1 MENSLTHLVAN
12 AHDEQFDS
20 AYQLFINYYNG
31 LNKFDK
37 NKIEAEKY
45 FRLAADLFQRECFLE
60 KIEICNY
67 KKIRKLRINFEKELT
82 VIIGD
87 NGVGKTTILDA
98 IRKNMMWISAS
109 IRKDNASGGTISPEE
124 VNNQSLTDI
133 AGTYIDCN
141 FNLGSKNQV
150 RGLIARALDTSVIPL
165 KSELTNYRDI
175 GQKIRELNDYKA
187 INFPLFALYGVDRLS
202 ERKFSSSDLVFNK
215 IDGYEESLNKGSN
228 FNVFLEWVIQILKI
242 SKGTLSED
250 QELLLQDIR
259 ALELG
264 GASDSLSPLN
274 SMYLKLKKAFEE
286 KAIQQSNNE
295 ANKILNNINLV
306 YQEIYEDFIGLE
318 LVNNDDGKDKV
329 QLILKED
336 SFFLHQLSDGQRVFL
351 GLIGDIA
358 RRLILLNDNSDH
370 PLMGQ
375 GIVLI
380 DEIELHLHP
389 KWQKKIIQVLRKCFP
404 KIQFIV
410 STHSPQILGEVQGK
424 QLRILELQESREID
438 VIIPDQ
444 SYGLTSIE
452 ILEELMGGEGRN
464 SNVKEKIEKIFK
476 LIDREEFLLAEQE
489 ISKLELEVNG
499 EIPELVEAKNLIFM
513 MKE

>member
-37 NKIEAEKY
+37 NKSEAEKY
-45 FRLAADLFQRECFLE
+45 FRLATDLFQRECFLE

-67 KKIRKLRINFEKELT
+67 KKIRKLRINFEKKLT

-98 IRKNMMWISAS
+98 IRKSMMWISAS
-109 IRKDNASGGTISPEE
+109 IRKDNASGGTISSED
-124 VNNQSLTDI
+124 VNNQFLMDI
-133 AGTYIDCN
+133 DGTYIDCN

-150 RGLIARALDTSVIPL
+150 RGLIAKALDTSVISL
-165 KSELTNYRDI
+165 KSELTDYRDI
-175 GQKIRELNDYKA
+175 GQKIREMNDYKA
-187 INFPLFALYGVDRLS
+187 INFPLFALYGVGRLS

-215 IDGYEESLNKGSN
+215 IDGYEEALNKDSN
-228 FNVFLEWVIQILKI
+228 FNIFLEWVIQILKI
-242 SKGTLSED
+242 SKGTLSKD
-250 QELLLQDIR
+250 QELLLQDIE

-264 GASDSLSPLN
+264 GAIDSLSPLN
-274 SMYLKLKKAFEE
+274 SMYLKLKKSFEE
-286 KAIQQSNNE
+286 KSIQQSNNE
-295 ANKILNNINLV
+295 ANKILSNINLV
-306 YQEIYEDFIGLE
+306 YQKIYEDFIGLE

-329 QLILKED
+329 RLILKGD

-358 RRLILLNDNSDH
+358 RRLILLNDNLDN

-389 KWQKKIIQVLRKCFP
+389 KWQQKIIRVLRKCFP
-404 KIQFIV
+404 NIQFII
-410 STHSPQILGEVQGK
+410 STHSPQILGEVESK
-424 QLRILELQESREID
+424 HLRILTLQESREIK
-438 VIIPDQ
+438 VTTPEQ
-444 SYGLTSIE
+444 SYGLTSSE
-452 ILEELMGGEGRN
+452 IVEELMGGKGRN
-464 SNVKEKIEKIFK
+464 QDVKKKIDQIFK
-476 LIDREEFLLAEQE
+476 LIDQENFVKAESE
-489 ISKLELEVNG
+489 IKELQTALNG
-499 EIPELVEAKNLIFM
+499 EIPELIEAKSLILM
-513 MKE
+513 MK

>member
-1 MENSLTHLVAN
+1 MENTLTHLVAN

-37 NKIEAEKY
+37 NKSEAEKY
-45 FRLAADLFQRECFLE
+45 FRLATDLFQRECFLE

-187 INFPLFALYGVDRLS
+187 INFPLFALYGVGRLS

-215 IDGYEESLNKGSN
+215 IDGYEEALNKDSN
-228 FNVFLEWVIQILKI
+228 FNIFLEWVIQILKI
-242 SKGTLSED
+242 SKGTLSKD
-250 QELLLQDIR
+250 QELLLQDIQ

-264 GASDSLSPLN
+264 GAIDSLSPLN
-274 SMYLKLKKAFEE
+274 PMYLKLKKSFEE
-286 KAIQQSNNE
+286 KSIQQSNNE
-295 ANKILNNINLV
+295 ANKILSNINLV
-306 YQEIYEDFIGLE
+306 YQKIYEDFIGLE

-329 QLILKED
+329 QLILKGD

-351 GLIGDIA
+351 GLIGDLT
-358 RRLILLNDNSDH
+358 RRLILLNDNSDN

-389 KWQKKIIQVLRKCFP
+389 KWQQKIIRVLRKCFP
-404 KIQFIV
+404 NIQFII
-410 STHSPQILGEVQGK
+410 STHSPQILGEVESK
-424 QLRILELQESREID
+424 HLRILTLQESGEIK
-438 VIIPDQ
+438 VTIPEQ
-444 SYGLTSIE
+444 SYGLTSSE
-452 ILEELMGGEGRN
+452 IVEELMGGKGRN
-464 SNVKEKIEKIFK
+464 QDVKKKIDQIFK
-476 LIDREEFLLAEQE
+476 LIDQENFVKAESE
-489 ISKLELEVNG
+489 IKELQTELNG
-499 EIPELVEAKNLIFM
+499 EIPELIEAKSLILM
-513 MKE
+513 MK

>member
-1 MENSLTHLVAN
+1 MEKTLTHLVAN

-150 RGLIARALDTSVIPL
+150 RGLIAKALDTSVISL

-187 INFPLFALYGVDRLS
+187 INFPLFALYGVGRLS

-215 IDGYEESLNKGSN
+215 IDGYEEALNKDSN
-228 FNVFLEWVIQILKI
+228 FNIFLEWVIQILKI
-242 SKGTLSED
+242 SKGTLSKD
-250 QELLLQDIR
+250 QELLLQDIQ

-264 GASDSLSPLN
+264 GAIDSLSPLN
-274 SMYLKLKKAFEE
+274 PMYLKLKKSFEE
-286 KAIQQSNNE
+286 KSIQQSNNE
-295 ANKILNNINLV
+295 ANKILSNINLV
-306 YQEIYEDFIGLE
+306 YQKIYEDFIGLE

-329 QLILKED
+329 QLILKGD

-351 GLIGDIA
+351 GLIGDLT
-358 RRLILLNDNSDH
+358 RRLILLNDNSDN

-389 KWQKKIIQVLRKCFP
+389 KWQQKIIRVLRKCFP
-404 KIQFIV
+404 NIQFII
-410 STHSPQILGEVQGK
+410 STHSPQILGEVESK
-424 QLRILELQESREID
+424 HLRILTLQESGEIK
-438 VIIPDQ
+438 VTIPEQ
-444 SYGLTSIE
+444 SYGLTSSE
-452 ILEELMGGEGRN
+452 IVEELMGGKGRN
-464 SNVKEKIEKIFK
+464 QDVKKKIDQIFK
-476 LIDREEFLLAEQE
+476 LIDQENFVKAESE
-489 ISKLELEVNG
+489 IKELQTELNG
-499 EIPELVEAKNLIFM
+499 EIPELIEAKSLILM
-513 MKE
+513 MK

>member
-1 MENSLTHLVAN
+1 M
-12 AHDEQFDS
+12 
-20 AYQLFINYYNG
+20 
-31 LNKFDK
+31 
-37 NKIEAEKY
+37 
-45 FRLAADLFQRECFLE
+45 
-60 KIEICNY
+60 
-67 KKIRKLRINFEKELT
+67 
-82 VIIGD
+82 
-87 NGVGKTTILDA
+87 
-98 IRKNMMWISAS
+98 
-109 IRKDNASGGTISPEE
+109 
-124 VNNQSLTDI
+124 
-133 AGTYIDCN
+133 
-141 FNLGSKNQV
+141 
-150 RGLIARALDTSVIPL
+150 PL

-202 ERKFSSSDLVFNK
+202 ERKFSSSDLVFSK

-228 FNVFLEWVIQILKI
+228 FNVFLEWIIQILKI

-250 QELLLQDIR
+250 QELLLQDIQ

-329 QLILKED
+329 QMILKED

-358 RRLILLNDNSDH
+358 RRLILLNDNSDS
-370 PLMGQ
+370 PLLGQ

-389 KWQKKIIQVLRKCFP
+389 RWQQKIIQILRKCFP
-404 KIQFIV
+404 RLQFII
-410 STHSPQILGEVQGK
+410 STHSPQILGEVEGN
-424 QLRILELQESREID
+424 QLRILEFQDPENIKVVVPS
-438 VIIPDQ
+438 Q
-444 SYGLTSIE
+444 SYGLTSNE
-452 ILEELMGGEGRN
+452 ILEELMGGKERN
-464 SNVKEKIEKIFK
+464 QNVKLKIDEIFLLIDQENLRDAKIKLDELKIE
-476 LIDREEFLLAEQE
+476 L
-489 ISKLELEVNG
+489 NG
-499 EIPELVEAKNLIFM
+499 DIPELVQADSLIFM
-513 MKE
+513 ME

>member
-1 MENSLTHLVAN
+1 MENTLTHLVAN
-12 AHDEQFDS
+12 AHDAQFDS
-20 AYQLFINYYNG
+20 AYQLFINYNNG
-31 LNKFDK
+31 LNNFDK
-37 NKIEAEKY
+37 NKSEAEKY
-45 FRLAADLFQRECFLE
+45 FKLATDLLQREIFLE
-60 KIEICNY
+60 KIEIYNY

-109 IRKDNASGGTISPEE
+109 IRKDNASGGTISSEE
-124 VNNQSLTDI
+124 VNNQSLNDI
-133 AGTYIDCN
+133 DGTYIDCD
-141 FNLGSKNQV
+141 FNLGSKNKV
-150 RGLIARALDTSVIPL
+150 RGRIARVLDTSVIPL
-165 KSELTNYRDI
+165 KSELTDYRDI
-175 GQKIRELNDYKA
+175 GQKIRELNDYKDT
-187 INFPLFALYGVDRLS
+187 NFPLFALYGVDRLS
-202 ERKFSSSDLVFNK
+202 QRKIFSSDLVFNK
-215 IDGYEESLNKGSN
+215 IDGYEESLNKVSN
-228 FNVFLEWVIQILKI
+228 FNIFLEWVIQILKI

-250 QELLLQDIR
+250 QELLLHDIQ

-264 GASDSLSPLN
+264 GARDSLSPLN
-274 SMYLKLKKAFEE
+274 SMYLKLKKSFED
-286 KAIQQSNNE
+286 KAAQQSNNE

-306 YQEIYEDFIGLE
+306 YQKIYKNFIGLE
-318 LVNNDDGKDKV
+318 LVNSDDGKDKV
-329 QLILKED
+329 QMILKED

-389 KWQKKIIQVLRKCFP
+389 KWQKKIIQVLRECFP

-424 QLRILELQESREID
+424 QLRILKLQESGEVD

-444 SYGLTSIE
+444 SYGLTSSE
-452 ILEELMGGEGRN
+452 ILEELMGEDGRN
-464 SNVKEKIEKIFK
+464 LNVKEKIEEIFK
-476 LIDREEFLLAEQE
+476 LIEQEELLNAEHE

>member
-1 MENSLTHLVAN
+1 MENTLTHLVAN

-20 AYQLFINYYNG
+20 AYQLFINYDKG

-37 NKIEAEKY
+37 NKSEAEKY
-45 FRLAADLFQRECFLE
+45 FRLATDLFQRECFLE

-109 IRKDNASGGTISPEE
+109 IRKDNASGGTISPED

-133 AGTYIDCN
+133 VGTYIDCN

-187 INFPLFALYGVDRLS
+187 INFPLFALYGVGRLS

-215 IDGYEESLNKGSN
+215 IDGYEEALNKDSN
-228 FNVFLEWVIQILKI
+228 FNIFLEWVIQILKI
-242 SKGTLSED
+242 SKGTLSKD
-250 QELLLQDIR
+250 QELLLQDIQS
-259 ALELG
+259 LELV
-264 GASDSLSPLN
+264 GAIDSLSPLN
-274 SMYLKLKKAFEE
+274 PMYLKLKKSFEE
-286 KAIQQSNNE
+286 KSIQQSNNE
-295 ANKILNNINLV
+295 VNKILSNINLV
-306 YQEIYEDFIGLE
+306 YQKIYEDFIGLE

-329 QLILKED
+329 QLILKGD

-358 RRLILLNDNSDH
+358 RRLILLNDNSDN

-389 KWQKKIIQVLRKCFP
+389 KWQQKIIRVLRKCFP
-404 KIQFIV
+404 NIQFII
-410 STHSPQILGEVQGK
+410 STHSPQILGEVESK
-424 QLRILELQESREID
+424 HLRILTLQESREIK
-438 VIIPDQ
+438 VTIPEQ
-444 SYGLTSIE
+444 SYGLTSSE
-452 ILEELMGGEGRN
+452 IVEELMGGKGRN
-464 SNVKEKIEKIFK
+464 QDVKKKIDQIFK
-476 LIDREEFLLAEQE
+476 LIDQENFVKAESE
-489 ISKLELEVNG
+489 IKELQTELNG
-499 EIPELVEAKNLIFM
+499 EIPELIEAKSLILM
-513 MKE
+513 MK

>member
-1 MENSLTHLVAN
+1 MENTLTHLVAN

-37 NKIEAEKY
+37 NKSEAEKY
-45 FRLAADLFQRECFLE
+45 FRLATDLFQRECFLE

-187 INFPLFALYGVDRLS
+187 INFPLFALYGVGRLS

-215 IDGYEESLNKGSN
+215 IDGYEEALNKDSN
-228 FNVFLEWVIQILKI
+228 FNIFLEWVIQILKI
-242 SKGTLSED
+242 SKGTLSKD
-250 QELLLQDIR
+250 QELLLQDIQ

-264 GASDSLSPLN
+264 GAIDSLSPLN
-274 SMYLKLKKAFEE
+274 PMYLKLKKSFEE
-286 KAIQQSNNE
+286 K
-295 ANKILNNINLV
+295 
-306 YQEIYEDFIGLE
+306 
-318 LVNNDDGKDKV
+318 
-329 QLILKED
+329 
-336 SFFLHQLSDGQRVFL
+336 
-351 GLIGDIA
+351 
-358 RRLILLNDNSDH
+358 
-370 PLMGQ
+370 
-375 GIVLI
+375 
-380 DEIELHLHP
+380 
-389 KWQKKIIQVLRKCFP
+389 
-404 KIQFIV
+404 
-410 STHSPQILGEVQGK
+410 
-424 QLRILELQESREID
+424 
-438 VIIPDQ
+438 
-444 SYGLTSIE
+444 SI
-452 ILEELMGGEGRN
+452 
-464 SNVKEKIEKIFK
+464 
-476 LIDREEFLLAEQE
+476 
-489 ISKLELEVNG
+489 
-499 EIPELVEAKNLIFM
+499 
-513 MKE
+513 

>member
-1 MENSLTHLVAN
+1 M
-12 AHDEQFDS
+12 
-20 AYQLFINYYNG
+20 
-31 LNKFDK
+31 
-37 NKIEAEKY
+37 
-45 FRLAADLFQRECFLE
+45 
-60 KIEICNY
+60 
-67 KKIRKLRINFEKELT
+67 
-82 VIIGD
+82 
-87 NGVGKTTILDA
+87 
-98 IRKNMMWISAS
+98 
-109 IRKDNASGGTISPEE
+109 
-124 VNNQSLTDI
+124 
-133 AGTYIDCN
+133 
-141 FNLGSKNQV
+141 
-150 RGLIARALDTSVIPL
+150 

-351 GLIGDIA
+351 GLIGDLT
-358 RRLILLNDNSDH
+358 RRLILLNDNSDN
-370 PLMGQ
+370 PLMGL

-389 KWQKKIIQVLRKCFP
+389 KWQQKIIRVLRKCFP
-404 KIQFIV
+404 NIQFII
-410 STHSPQILGEVQGK
+410 STHSPQILGEVESK
-424 QLRILELQESREID
+424 HLRILTLQESGEIK
-438 VIIPDQ
+438 VTIPEQ
-444 SYGLTSIE
+444 SYGLTSSE
-452 ILEELMGGEGRN
+452 IVEELMGGKGRN
-464 SNVKEKIEKIFK
+464 QDVKKKIDQIFK
-476 LIDREEFLLAEQE
+476 LIDQENFVKAESE
-489 ISKLELEVNG
+489 IKELQTELNG
-499 EIPELVEAKNLIFM
+499 EIPELIEAKSLILM
-513 MKE
+513 MK

>member
-1 MENSLTHLVAN
+1 MENTLTHLVAN

-37 NKIEAEKY
+37 NKSEAEKY
-45 FRLAADLFQRECFLE
+45 FRLATDLFQRECFLE

-109 IRKDNASGGTISPEE
+109 IRKDNASGGTILPEE
-124 VNNQSLTDI
+124 VNNQSLTDT

-150 RGLIARALDTSVIPL
+150 RGLIAKALDTSVIPL

-242 SKGTLSED
+242 SKGTLSKD
-250 QELLLQDIR
+250 QELLLQDIQ

-264 GASDSLSPLN
+264 GAIDSLSPLN
-274 SMYLKLKKAFEE
+274 PMYLKLKKSFEE
-286 KAIQQSNNE
+286 KSIQQSNNE
-295 ANKILNNINLV
+295 ANKILSNINLV
-306 YQEIYEDFIGLE
+306 YQKIYEDFIGLE

-329 QLILKED
+329 QLILKGD

-351 GLIGDIA
+351 GLIGDLT
-358 RRLILLNDNSDH
+358 RRLILLNDNSDN

-389 KWQKKIIQVLRKCFP
+389 KWQQKIIRVLRKCFP
-404 KIQFIV
+404 NIQFII
-410 STHSPQILGEVQGK
+410 STHSPQILGEVESK
-424 QLRILELQESREID
+424 HLRILTLQESGEIK
-438 VIIPDQ
+438 VTIPEQ
-444 SYGLTSIE
+444 SYGLTSSE
-452 ILEELMGGEGRN
+452 IVEELMGGKGRN
-464 SNVKEKIEKIFK
+464 QDVKKKIDQIFK
-476 LIDREEFLLAEQE
+476 LIDQENFVKAESE
-489 ISKLELEVNG
+489 IKELQTELNG
-499 EIPELVEAKNLIFM
+499 EIPELIEAKSLILM
-513 MKE
+513 MK

>member
-1 MENSLTHLVAN
+1 MENTLTHLVAN

-37 NKIEAEKY
+37 NKSEAEKY
-45 FRLAADLFQRECFLE
+45 FRLATDLFQRECFLE

-150 RGLIARALDTSVIPL
+150 RGLIARALDTSVISL

-187 INFPLFALYGVDRLS
+187 INFPLFALYGVGRLS

-215 IDGYEESLNKGSN
+215 IDGYEEALNKDSN
-228 FNVFLEWVIQILKI
+228 FNIFLEWVIQILKI
-242 SKGTLSED
+242 SKGTLSKD
-250 QELLLQDIR
+250 QELLLQDIQ

-264 GASDSLSPLN
+264 GAIDSLSPLN
-274 SMYLKLKKAFEE
+274 PMYLKLKKSFEE
-286 KAIQQSNNE
+286 KSIQQSNNE
-295 ANKILNNINLV
+295 ANKILSNINLV
-306 YQEIYEDFIGLE
+306 YQKIYEDFIGLE

-329 QLILKED
+329 QLILKGD

-351 GLIGDIA
+351 GLIGDLT
-358 RRLILLNDNSDH
+358 RRLILLNDNSDN

-389 KWQKKIIQVLRKCFP
+389 KWQQKIIRVLRKCFP
-404 KIQFIV
+404 NIQFII
-410 STHSPQILGEVQGK
+410 STHSPQILGEVESK
-424 QLRILELQESREID
+424 HLRILTLQESGEIK
-438 VIIPDQ
+438 VTIPEQ
-444 SYGLTSIE
+444 SYGLTSSE
-452 ILEELMGGEGRN
+452 IVEELMGGKGRN
-464 SNVKEKIEKIFK
+464 QDVKKKIDQIFK
-476 LIDREEFLLAEQE
+476 LIDQENFVKAESE
-489 ISKLELEVNG
+489 IKELQTELNG
-499 EIPELVEAKNLIFM
+499 EIPELIEAKSLILM
-513 MKE
+513 MK

>member
-37 NKIEAEKY
+37 NKSEAEKY
-45 FRLAADLFQRECFLE
+45 FRLATDLFQRECFLE

-150 RGLIARALDTSVIPL
+150 RGLIAKALDTSVISL

-187 INFPLFALYGVDRLS
+187 INFPLFALYGVGRLS

-215 IDGYEESLNKGSN
+215 IDGYEEALNKDSN
-228 FNVFLEWVIQILKI
+228 FNIFLEWVIQILKI
-242 SKGTLSED
+242 SKGTLSKD
-250 QELLLQDIR
+250 QELLLQDIQ

-264 GASDSLSPLN
+264 GAIDSLSPLN
-274 SMYLKLKKAFEE
+274 PMYLKLKKSFEE
-286 KAIQQSNNE
+286 KSIQQSNNE
-295 ANKILNNINLV
+295 ANKILSNINLV
-306 YQEIYEDFIGLE
+306 YQKIYEDFIGLE

-329 QLILKED
+329 QLILKGD

-351 GLIGDIA
+351 GLIGDLT
-358 RRLILLNDNSDH
+358 RRLILLNDNSDN

-389 KWQKKIIQVLRKCFP
+389 KWQQKIIRVLRKCFP
-404 KIQFIV
+404 NIQFII
-410 STHSPQILGEVQGK
+410 STHSPQILGEVESK
-424 QLRILELQESREID
+424 HLRILTLQESGEIK
-438 VIIPDQ
+438 VTIPEQ
-444 SYGLTSIE
+444 SYGLTSSE
-452 ILEELMGGEGRN
+452 IVEELMGGKGRN
-464 SNVKEKIEKIFK
+464 QDVKKKIDQIFK
-476 LIDREEFLLAEQE
+476 LIDQENFVKAESE
-489 ISKLELEVNG
+489 IKELQTELNG
-499 EIPELVEAKNLIFM
+499 EIPELIEAKSLILM
-513 MKE
+513 MK

>member
-150 RGLIARALDTSVIPL
+150 RGLIAKALDTSVISL

-187 INFPLFALYGVDRLS
+187 INFPLFALYGVGRLS

-215 IDGYEESLNKGSN
+215 IDGYEEALNKDSN
-228 FNVFLEWVIQILKI
+228 FNIFLEWVIQILKI
-242 SKGTLSED
+242 SKGTLSKD
-250 QELLLQDIR
+250 QELLLQDIQ

-264 GASDSLSPLN
+264 GAIDSLSPLN
-274 SMYLKLKKAFEE
+274 PMYLKLKKSFEE
-286 KAIQQSNNE
+286 KSIQQSNNE
-295 ANKILNNINLV
+295 ANKILSNINLV
-306 YQEIYEDFIGLE
+306 YQKIYEDFIGLE

-329 QLILKED
+329 QLILKGD

-351 GLIGDIA
+351 GLIGDLT
-358 RRLILLNDNSDH
+358 RRLILLNDNSDN

-389 KWQKKIIQVLRKCFP
+389 KWQQKIIRVLRKCFP
-404 KIQFIV
+404 NIQFII
-410 STHSPQILGEVQGK
+410 STHSPQILGEVESK
-424 QLRILELQESREID
+424 HLRILTLQESGEIK
-438 VIIPDQ
+438 VTIPEQ
-444 SYGLTSIE
+444 SYGLTSSE
-452 ILEELMGGEGRN
+452 IVEELMGGKGRN
-464 SNVKEKIEKIFK
+464 QDVKKKIDQIFK
-476 LIDREEFLLAEQE
+476 LIDQENFVKAESE
-489 ISKLELEVNG
+489 IKELQTELNG
-499 EIPELVEAKNLIFM
+499 EIPELIEAKSLILM
-513 MKE
+513 MK

>member
-1 MENSLTHLVAN
+1 MENTLTHLVAN

-37 NKIEAEKY
+37 NKSEAEKY
-45 FRLAADLFQRECFLE
+45 FRLATDLFQRECFLE

-109 IRKDNASGGTISPEE
+109 IRKDNASGGTILPEN
-124 VNNQSLTDI
+124 VNNQYFTDI
-133 AGTYIDCN
+133 DGTYIDCN

-150 RGLIARALDTSVIPL
+150 RGLIAKALDTSVISL

-187 INFPLFALYGVDRLS
+187 INFPLFALYGVGRLS

-215 IDGYEESLNKGSN
+215 IDGYEEALNKDSN
-228 FNVFLEWVIQILKI
+228 FNIFLEWVIQILKI
-242 SKGTLSED
+242 SKGTLSKD
-250 QELLLQDIR
+250 QELLLQDIQ

-264 GASDSLSPLN
+264 GAIDSLSPLN
-274 SMYLKLKKAFEE
+274 PMYLKLKKSFEE
-286 KAIQQSNNE
+286 KSIQQSNNE
-295 ANKILNNINLV
+295 ANKILSNINLV
-306 YQEIYEDFIGLE
+306 YQKIYEDFIGLE

-329 QLILKED
+329 QLILKGD

-351 GLIGDIA
+351 GLIGDLT
-358 RRLILLNDNSDH
+358 RRLILLNDNSDN

-389 KWQKKIIQVLRKCFP
+389 KWQQKIIRVLRKCFP
-404 KIQFIV
+404 NIQFII
-410 STHSPQILGEVQGK
+410 STHSPQILGEVESK
-424 QLRILELQESREID
+424 HLRILTLQESGEIK
-438 VIIPDQ
+438 VTIPEQ
-444 SYGLTSIE
+444 SYGLTSSE
-452 ILEELMGGEGRN
+452 IVEELMGGKGRN
-464 SNVKEKIEKIFK
+464 QDVKKKIDQIFK
-476 LIDREEFLLAEQE
+476 LIDQENFVKAESE
-489 ISKLELEVNG
+489 IKELQTELNG
-499 EIPELVEAKNLIFM
+499 EIPELIEAKSLILM
-513 MKE
+513 MK

>member
-1 MENSLTHLVAN
+1 MENTLTHLVAN

-37 NKIEAEKY
+37 NKSEAEKY
-45 FRLAADLFQRECFLE
+45 FRLATDLFQRECFLE

-215 IDGYEESLNKGSN
+215 IDGYEEALNKDSN
-228 FNVFLEWVIQILKI
+228 FNIFLEWVIQILKI
-242 SKGTLSED
+242 SKGTLSKD
-250 QELLLQDIR
+250 QELLLQDIQ

-264 GASDSLSPLN
+264 GAIDSLSPLN
-274 SMYLKLKKAFEE
+274 PMYLKLKKSFEE
-286 KAIQQSNNE
+286 KSIQQSNNE
-295 ANKILNNINLV
+295 ANKILSNINLV
-306 YQEIYEDFIGLE
+306 YQKIYEDFIGLE

-329 QLILKED
+329 QLILKGD

-351 GLIGDIA
+351 GLIGDLT
-358 RRLILLNDNSDH
+358 RRLILLNDNSDN

-389 KWQKKIIQVLRKCFP
+389 KWQQKIIRVLRKCFP
-404 KIQFIV
+404 NIQFII
-410 STHSPQILGEVQGK
+410 STHSPQILGEVESK
-424 QLRILELQESREID
+424 HLRILTLQESGEIK
-438 VIIPDQ
+438 VTIPEQ
-444 SYGLTSIE
+444 SYGLTSSE
-452 ILEELMGGEGRN
+452 IVEELMGGKGRN
-464 SNVKEKIEKIFK
+464 QDVKKKIDQIFK
-476 LIDREEFLLAEQE
+476 LIDQENFVKAESE
-489 ISKLELEVNG
+489 IKELQTELNG
-499 EIPELVEAKNLIFM
+499 EIPELIEAKSLILM
-513 MKE
+513 MK

>member
-1 MENSLTHLVAN
+1 MENTLTHLVAN

-20 AYQLFINYYNG
+20 AYQLFINYSNG
-31 LNKFDK
+31 LNKFNK
-37 NKIEAEKY
+37 NKEEAEKY
-45 FRLAADLFQRECFLE
+45 FSLANHLFQRECFLE
-60 KIEICNY
+60 KIEISNY

-98 IRKNMMWISAS
+98 IKKSMMWISAS
-109 IRKDNASGGTISPEE
+109 IRKDNASGGTILPED
-124 VNNQSLTDI
+124 VNNQSLNDMT
-133 AGTYIDCN
+133 GTYIDCN

-150 RGLIARALDTSVIPL
+150 RGIVARALDTSVIPL

-175 GQKIRELNDYKA
+175 GQKIREMNDYKA
-187 INFPLFALYGVDRLS
+187 INFPLFASYGVDRLF
-202 ERKFSSSDLVFNK
+202 EKKFSNSDLVFNK
-215 IDGYEESLNKGSN
+215 INGYEDSLAKSSN
-228 FNVFLEWVIQILKI
+228 FNVFLEWLIQILKI

-250 QELLLQDIR
+250 QELLLRDIQ

-264 GASDSLSPLN
+264 GASDVLSPLN
-274 SMYLKLKKAFEE
+274 PMYLKLKKTFED
-286 KAIQQSNNE
+286 KSIQQSNNE

-329 QLILKED
+329 KLILKED

-358 RRLILLNDNSDH
+358 RRLILLNENSDS
-370 PLMGQ
+370 PLLGQ

-389 KWQKKIIQVLRKCFP
+389 RWQQKIIQTLRKCFP
-404 KIQFIV
+404 RLQFIV
-410 STHSPQILGEVQGK
+410 STHSPQILGEVEGS
-424 QLRILELQESREID
+424 QLRILELQDSENIKVVVPS
-438 VIIPDQ
+438 Q
-444 SYGLTSIE
+444 SYGLTSNE
-452 ILEELMGGEGRN
+452 ILEELMGGKERN
-464 SNVKEKIEKIFK
+464 QSVKLKIDEIFM
-476 LIDREEFLLAEQE
+476 LIDQENLREAK
-489 ISKLELEVNG
+489 IKLDELKVELNG
-499 EIPELVEAKNLIFM
+499 DIPELVEADSLIFM
-513 MKE
+513 ME

>member
-1 MENSLTHLVAN
+1 MENTLTHLVAN

-150 RGLIARALDTSVIPL
+150 RGLIAKALDTSVISL

-187 INFPLFALYGVDRLS
+187 INFPLFALYGVGRLS

-215 IDGYEESLNKGSN
+215 IDGYEEALNKDSN
-228 FNVFLEWVIQILKI
+228 FNIFLEWVIQILKI
-242 SKGTLSED
+242 SKGTLSKD
-250 QELLLQDIR
+250 QELLLQDIQ

-264 GASDSLSPLN
+264 GAIDSLSPLN
-274 SMYLKLKKAFEE
+274 PMYLKLKKSFEE
-286 KAIQQSNNE
+286 KSIQQSNNE
-295 ANKILNNINLV
+295 ANKILSNINLV
-306 YQEIYEDFIGLE
+306 YQKIYEDFIGLE

-329 QLILKED
+329 QLILKGD

-351 GLIGDIA
+351 GLIGDLT
-358 RRLILLNDNSDH
+358 RRLILLNDNSDN

-389 KWQKKIIQVLRKCFP
+389 KWQQKIIRVLRKCFP
-404 KIQFIV
+404 NIQFII
-410 STHSPQILGEVQGK
+410 STHSPQILGEVESK
-424 QLRILELQESREID
+424 HLRILTLQESGEIK
-438 VIIPDQ
+438 VTIPEQ
-444 SYGLTSIE
+444 SYGLTSSE
-452 ILEELMGGEGRN
+452 IVEELMGGKGRN
-464 SNVKEKIEKIFK
+464 QDVKKKIDQIFK
-476 LIDREEFLLAEQE
+476 LIDQENFVKAESE
-489 ISKLELEVNG
+489 IKELQTELNG
-499 EIPELVEAKNLIFM
+499 EIPELIEAKSLILM
-513 MKE
+513 MK

>member
-37 NKIEAEKY
+37 NKIKAEKY
-45 FRLAADLFQRECFLE
+45 FRLAANLFQRECFLE

-109 IRKDNASGGTISPEE
+109 IRKDNASGGTILPEN
-124 VNNQSLTDI
+124 VNNQYFTDI
-133 AGTYIDCN
+133 DGTYIDCN

-150 RGLIARALDTSVIPL
+150 RGLIAKALDTSVISL

-187 INFPLFALYGVDRLS
+187 INFPLFALYGVGRLS

-215 IDGYEESLNKGSN
+215 IDGYEEALNKDSN
-228 FNVFLEWVIQILKI
+228 FNIFLEWVIQILKI
-242 SKGTLSED
+242 SKGTLSKD
-250 QELLLQDIR
+250 QELLLQDIQ

-264 GASDSLSPLN
+264 GAIDSLSPLN
-274 SMYLKLKKAFEE
+274 PMYLKLKKSFEE
-286 KAIQQSNNE
+286 KSIQQSNNE
-295 ANKILNNINLV
+295 ANKILSNINLV
-306 YQEIYEDFIGLE
+306 YQKIYEDFIGLE

-329 QLILKED
+329 QLILKGD

-351 GLIGDIA
+351 GLIGDLT
-358 RRLILLNDNSDH
+358 RRLILLNDNSDN

-389 KWQKKIIQVLRKCFP
+389 KWQQKIIRVLRKCFP
-404 KIQFIV
+404 NIQFII
-410 STHSPQILGEVQGK
+410 STHSPQILGEVESK
-424 QLRILELQESREID
+424 HLRILTLQESGEIK
-438 VIIPDQ
+438 VTIPEQ
-444 SYGLTSIE
+444 SYGLTSSE
-452 ILEELMGGEGRN
+452 IVEELMGGKGRN
-464 SNVKEKIEKIFK
+464 QDVKKKIDQIFK
-476 LIDREEFLLAEQE
+476 LIDQENFVKAESE
-489 ISKLELEVNG
+489 IKELQTELNG
-499 EIPELVEAKNLIFM
+499 EIPELIEAKSLILM
-513 MKE
+513 MK

>member
-1 MENSLTHLVAN
+1 MENTLTHLVAN

-37 NKIEAEKY
+37 NKSEAEKY
-45 FRLAADLFQRECFLE
+45 FRLATDLFQRECFLE

-150 RGLIARALDTSVIPL
+150 RGLIAKALDTSVISL

-187 INFPLFALYGVDRLS
+187 INFPLFALYGVGRLS

-215 IDGYEESLNKGSN
+215 IDGYEEALNKDSN
-228 FNVFLEWVIQILKI
+228 FNIFLEWVIQILKI
-242 SKGTLSED
+242 SKGTLSKD
-250 QELLLQDIR
+250 QELLLQDIQ

-264 GASDSLSPLN
+264 GAIDSLSPLN
-274 SMYLKLKKAFEE
+274 PMYLKLKKSFEE
-286 KAIQQSNNE
+286 KSIQQSNNE
-295 ANKILNNINLV
+295 ANKILSNINLV
-306 YQEIYEDFIGLE
+306 YQKIYEDFIGLE

-329 QLILKED
+329 QLILKGD

-351 GLIGDIA
+351 GLIGDLT
-358 RRLILLNDNSDH
+358 RRLILLNDNSDN

-389 KWQKKIIQVLRKCFP
+389 KWQQKIIRVLRKCFP
-404 KIQFIV
+404 NIQFII
-410 STHSPQILGEVQGK
+410 STHSPQILGEVESK
-424 QLRILELQESREID
+424 HLRILTLQESGEIK
-438 VIIPDQ
+438 VTIPEQ
-444 SYGLTSIE
+444 SYGLTSSE
-452 ILEELMGGEGRN
+452 IVEELMGGKGRN
-464 SNVKEKIEKIFK
+464 QDVKKKIDQIFK
-476 LIDREEFLLAEQE
+476 LIDQENFVKAESE
-489 ISKLELEVNG
+489 IKELQTELNG
-499 EIPELVEAKNLIFM
+499 EIPELIEAKSLILM
-513 MKE
+513 MK

>member
-1 MENSLTHLVAN
+1 MENTLTHLVAN

-20 AYQLFINYYNG
+20 AYQLFINYDKG

-37 NKIEAEKY
+37 NKSEAEKY
-45 FRLAADLFQRECFLE
+45 FRLATDLFQRECFLE

-109 IRKDNASGGTISPEE
+109 IRKDNASGGTISPED

-133 AGTYIDCN
+133 VGTYIDCN

-150 RGLIARALDTSVIPL
+150 RGLIAKALDTSVISL

-187 INFPLFALYGVDRLS
+187 INFPLFALYGVGRLS

-215 IDGYEESLNKGSN
+215 IDGYEEALNKDSN
-228 FNVFLEWVIQILKI
+228 FNIFLEWVIQILKI
-242 SKGTLSED
+242 SKGTLSKD
-250 QELLLQDIR
+250 QELLLQDIQS
-259 ALELG
+259 LELV
-264 GASDSLSPLN
+264 GAIDSLSPLN
-274 SMYLKLKKAFEE
+274 PMYLKLKKSFEE
-286 KAIQQSNNE
+286 KSIQQSNNE
-295 ANKILNNINLV
+295 VNKILSNINLV
-306 YQEIYEDFIGLE
+306 YQKIYEDFIGLE

-329 QLILKED
+329 QLILKGD

-358 RRLILLNDNSDH
+358 RRLILLNDNSDN

-389 KWQKKIIQVLRKCFP
+389 KWQQKIIRVLRKCFP
-404 KIQFIV
+404 NIQFII
-410 STHSPQILGEVQGK
+410 STHSPQILGEVESK
-424 QLRILELQESREID
+424 HLRILTLQESREIK
-438 VIIPDQ
+438 VTIPEQ
-444 SYGLTSIE
+444 SYGLTSSE
-452 ILEELMGGEGRN
+452 IVEELMGGKGRN
-464 SNVKEKIEKIFK
+464 QDVKNKIDQIFK
-476 LIDREEFLLAEQE
+476 LIDQENFVKAESE
-489 ISKLELEVNG
+489 IKELQTELNG
-499 EIPELVEAKNLIFM
+499 EIPELIEAKSLILM
-513 MKE
+513 MK

>member
-37 NKIEAEKY
+37 NKSEAEKY
-45 FRLAADLFQRECFLE
+45 FRLATDLFQRECFLE

-242 SKGTLSED
+242 SKGTLSKD
-250 QELLLQDIR
+250 QELLLQDIQ

-264 GASDSLSPLN
+264 GAIDSLSPLN
-274 SMYLKLKKAFEE
+274 PMYLKLKKSFEE
-286 KAIQQSNNE
+286 KSIQQSNNE
-295 ANKILNNINLV
+295 ANKILSNINLV
-306 YQEIYEDFIGLE
+306 YQKIYEDFIGLE

-329 QLILKED
+329 QLILKGD

-351 GLIGDIA
+351 GLIGDLT
-358 RRLILLNDNSDH
+358 RRLILLNDNSDN

-389 KWQKKIIQVLRKCFP
+389 KWQQKIIRVLRKCFP
-404 KIQFIV
+404 NIQFII
-410 STHSPQILGEVQGK
+410 STHSPQILGEVESK
-424 QLRILELQESREID
+424 HLRILTLQESGEIK
-438 VIIPDQ
+438 VTIPEQ
-444 SYGLTSIE
+444 SYGLTSSE
-452 ILEELMGGEGRN
+452 IVEELMGGKGRN
-464 SNVKEKIEKIFK
+464 QDVKKKIDQIFK
-476 LIDREEFLLAEQE
+476 LIDQENFVKAESE
-489 ISKLELEVNG
+489 IKELQTELNG
-499 EIPELVEAKNLIFM
+499 EIPELIEAKSLILM
-513 MKE
+513 MK

>member
-1 MENSLTHLVAN
+1 MEKTLTHLVAN
-12 AHDEQFDS
+12 ANDEQFDS

-37 NKIEAEKY
+37 NKSEAEKY
-45 FRLAADLFQRECFLE
+45 FRLATDLFQRECFLE

-150 RGLIARALDTSVIPL
+150 RGLIAKALDTSVISL

-187 INFPLFALYGVDRLS
+187 INFPLFALYGVGRLS

-215 IDGYEESLNKGSN
+215 IDGYEEALNKDSN
-228 FNVFLEWVIQILKI
+228 FNIFLEWVIQILKI
-242 SKGTLSED
+242 SKGTLSKD
-250 QELLLQDIR
+250 QELLLQDIQ

-264 GASDSLSPLN
+264 GAIDSLSPLN
-274 SMYLKLKKAFEE
+274 PMYLKLKKSFEE
-286 KAIQQSNNE
+286 KSIQQSNNE
-295 ANKILNNINLV
+295 ANKILSNINLV
-306 YQEIYEDFIGLE
+306 YQKIYEDFIGLE

-329 QLILKED
+329 QLILKGD

-351 GLIGDIA
+351 GLIGDLT
-358 RRLILLNDNSDH
+358 RRLILLNDNSDN

-389 KWQKKIIQVLRKCFP
+389 KWQQKIIRVLRKCFP
-404 KIQFIV
+404 NIQFII
-410 STHSPQILGEVQGK
+410 STHSPQILGEVESK
-424 QLRILELQESREID
+424 HLRILTLQESGEIK
-438 VIIPDQ
+438 VTIPEQ
-444 SYGLTSIE
+444 SYGLTSSE
-452 ILEELMGGEGRN
+452 IVEELMGGKGR
-464 SNVKEKIEKIFK
+464 SQEVKKKIDQIFK
-476 LIDREEFLLAEQE
+476 LIDQENFVKAESE
-489 ISKLELEVNG
+489 IKELQTELNG
-499 EIPELVEAKNLIFM
+499 EIPELIEAKSLILM
-513 MKE
+513 MK